1 MFGENRT
8 KEGPCLKK
16 GAASRESWRS
26 VCGHK
31 TAMKDGAVRKFCT
44 EFWLEV
50 AGVTQQGVT
59 LFPKIPL
66 KQGKWHK
73 PAKIA

>member
-16 GAASRESWRS
+16 GAASRKSWRS

-31 TAMKDGAVRKFCT
+31 TAMKDRAVRKFCT
-44 EFWLEV
+44 EFWSEV
-50 AGVTQQGVT
+50 AGVT

-73 PAKIA
+73 PAKRA